1 MHSLLQTFCDTI
13 RIEAQAV
20 EALLGHDFA
29 GITAVVERIVQ
40 SDAKLIVTGLG
51 KSGIIARKI
60 SATLSSTGTP
70 SVFLHASEAC
80 HGDLGMIRPPDIV
93 LAVSN
98 SGETEELLRL
108 IPYLK
113 HNGIHF
119 IAMTGNPQSTL
130 ARHADF
136 HLDARVPGEAC
147 PLRLAP
153 TSSTTAALVLGDALA
168 MTLIQARGFQARDFA
183 ECHPGGRLGRMLLTT
198 VEMVMKTD
206 RLPFAREGTPLSELP
221 LIMSEGRC
229 GLAIITDD
237 QGRATGIITDGDL
250 RRAFERHELATM
262 RDLLARDIMTPNPK
276 RVAHTTLL
284 ADAEKLMQRQ
294 KIASLLVTRDDE
306 IIGIVQL
313 YDLQ

>member
-1 MHSLLQTFCDTI
+1 MHSLLETFRDTI

-20 EALLGHDFA
+20 EALLGHDFT
-29 GITAVVERIVQ
+29 GIAAVVERIVQ

-93 LAVSN
+93 LAVSH
-98 SGETEELLRL
+98 SGETEDILRI

-113 HNGIHF
+113 HNDIHL

-147 PLRLAP
+147 PLKLAP

-168 MTLIQARGFQARDFA
+168 MTLIQARGFRARDFA
-183 ECHPGGRLGRMLLTT
+183 ECHPAGRLGRLLLTT

-206 RLPFAREGTPLSELP
+206 RLPFAHERTPLPELP
-221 LIMSEGRC
+221 LVMSEGRC

-237 QGRATGIITDGDL
+237 HGQATGIITDGDL
-250 RRAFERHELATM
+250 RRAFERHDLAAM
-262 RDLLARDIMTPNPK
+262 QHLRARDIMTPDPK
-276 RVAHTTLL
+276 RVPHKTLL
-284 ADAEKLMQRQ
+284 VDAERLMLRQ
-294 KIASLLVTRDDE
+294 KIASLLVTRDDRVA
-306 IIGIVQL
+306 GIVQL